1 MKFFAFTRIG
11 ITRIIALSLAL
22 SVYVSTIILN
32 YASREIT
39 VGNFLATLFFT
50 LALVAYFAFSV
61 IKRHP
66 PLVRGARGWLIISF
80 AFCFISLLAS
90 SADFELGGFIGS
102 SLGYG
107 VMLFV
112 SPFFG
117 YAYIFESLGAVS
129 VLGMISCAVL
139 YAIPAIVKRIAERIR
154 LSREF
159 R

>member
-1 MKFFAFTRIG
+1 MKIFAFTKVGIARI
-11 ITRIIALSLAL
+11 ALLSLAL

-39 VGNFLATLFFT
+39 SGNFFATVFFT
-50 LALVAYFAFSV
+50 LAFVAFYSFSV
-61 IKRHP
+61 LKNHP
-66 PLVRGARGWLIISF
+66 PLVKGAKGWLIISF
-80 AFCFISLLAS
+80 VFCFIALLAS
-90 SADFELGGFIGS
+90 SADFEITGVIATF
-102 SLGYG
+102 LGYG

-117 YAYIFESLGAVS
+117 YAYITGTLGSVG
-129 VLGMISCAVL
+129 VLGMISCAVMYVVPSL
-139 YAIPAIVKRIAERIR
+139 VKKIAERIR